1 MKYSIL
7 KNGRK
12 RGSAMLFNLVCTV
25 GMLIIFLPME
35 AFAQKDAHDSAVDVN
50 LHAYKIEMQNG
61 KEKLV
66 GATAAKPGDV
76 IEYRVTY
83 ANKSDKPVSNISAVL
98 PIPVGTSYIEHSAQP
113 SNISAR
119 TGQADAQYFKIPL
132 ASTPATA
139 AAQSN
144 VPVSDY
150 RFVRWQLEKL
160 DAGQNK
166 VVSVRVRVM
175 VSQDDSGVKEEKKSP
190 AIQLKPTTEKK

>member
-83 ANKSDKPVSNISAVL
+83 ANKSAVL